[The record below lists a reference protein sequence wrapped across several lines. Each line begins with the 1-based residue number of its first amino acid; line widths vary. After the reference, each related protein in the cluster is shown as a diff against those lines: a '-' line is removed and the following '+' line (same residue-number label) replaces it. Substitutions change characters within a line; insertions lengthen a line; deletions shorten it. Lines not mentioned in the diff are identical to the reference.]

1 MRITIG
7 DLFVQTPVLLTSV
20 SYTLHD
26 ADTTWEINIE
36 DDPTMMQAPH
46 KVSVSCAFTVIGDD
60 LPQKN
65 GRFYTLAKDF
75 DSSGSAK
82 LGPNNWLSEALGNS
96 DLTSERQKKF
106 EKSRKTGVVGGPETP
121 TTEIVT
127 VQTESEATQNT
138 FQGPTIG

>member
-26 ADTTWEINIE
+26 ADTTWEINLE

-65 GRFYTLAKDF
+65 GRFYTLAKDW
-75 DSSGSAK
+75 DASGSAK
-82 LGPNNWLSEALGNS
+82 LGPNNWLSDSLGNS
-96 DLTSERQKKF
+96 DLISERQKKF
-106 EKSRKTGVVGGPETP
+106 EKSRKSGVVGGPELTP
-121 TTEIVT
+121 GQQSAI
-127 VQTESEATQNT
+127 NT
-138 FQGPTIG
+138 LNTLTNVAQ